1 MTRNTRMRKVAL
13 KMRNWTAKRFVLA
26 AILAVASV
34 AIAQQPTPATNPA
47 PSSAPA
53 GAEAQTLHILAGRS
67 VIVNTQARMKRILVS
82 NPALIETTTVT
93 PTQLVIS
100 AKAAGTASLVIWD
113 ETGRAR
119 IIDVSADVDVSALRN
134 ALQQAIPSSD
144 IRAEADQGRVVLT
157 GNAPN
162 AGISEAAVKIA
173 TLYSAQ
179 VVNSIVVAP
188 TPRAKQILLKVR
200 FAEIDRSKAFQLGI
214 NIFSTGATNTIGTI
228 STQQFNP
235 PALTGTIGAAGTTS
249 TGGIGISDLMNIFL
263 FRRDLNLG
271 ATIKDLENKNVLQ
284 ILAEPNLL
292 ARSGV
297 PAKFIAGG
305 EFPYPVINGGG
316 GVGSVPV
323 VTITFRPYGV
333 KLEFTGVIN
342 PDNTISLKVAPE
354 VSALDYTNSVTYS
367 GFVVPALSTRRAETE
382 VDLKDG
388 QSFGIA
394 GMLDKRTTAQL
405 SKMPGFGDIPILGL
419 LFKSRNFQ
427 RSTTELMVIVTPT
440 IVDTTVAPGA
450 EPQTPVMPYEPL
462 DNGAF
467 DATLKKAK
475 PAATTEAPK
484 N

>member
-1 MTRNTRMRKVAL
+1 
-13 KMRNWTAKRFVLA
+13 
-26 AILAVASV
+26 
-34 AIAQQPTPATNPA
+34 
-47 PSSAPA
+47 
-53 GAEAQTLHILAGRS
+53 
-67 VIVNTQARMKRILVS
+67 MKRILVS
-82 NPALIETTTVT
+82 NPALIETTTVS

-100 AKAAGTASLVIWD
+100 AKAPGTASLVIWD

-134 ALQQAIPSSD
+134 ALQQAMPNSD
-144 IRAEADQGRVVLT
+144 IHAEADQGRVVLT

-162 AGISEAAVKIA
+162 ATLSDAAVKIA
-173 TLYSAQ
+173 NSYTKD

-188 TPRAKQILLKVR
+188 TPKAKQILLKVR
-200 FAEIDRSKAFQLGI
+200 FAEVDRTKALQQGI
-214 NIFSTGATNTIGTI
+214 NILSTGAANTIGTT
-228 STQQFNP
+228 STQQFSP
-235 PALTGTIGAAGTTS
+235 PALTGTIGAAGAPS

-263 FRRDLNLG
+263 FRPDINLG

-305 EFPYPVINGGG
+305 EFPYPVVNGGG

-354 VSALDYTNSVTYS
+354 VSALDYTNSVTYT
-367 GFVVPALSTRRAETE
+367 GFVIPAISTRRAETE
-382 VDLKDG
+382 IDLRDG

-394 GMLDKRTTAQL
+394 GLLDKRTTVQL

-427 RSTTELMVIVTPT
+427 RSSTELMVIVTPV
-440 IVDTTVAPGA
+440 IVDTTATPGA
-450 EPQTPVMPYEPL
+450 EPQLPAVPFGPL

-467 DATLKKAK
+467 DASVNKST

-484 N
+484 K

>member
-1 MTRNTRMRKVAL
+1 
-13 KMRNWTAKRFVLA
+13 MRNWTSKRFVLGT
-26 AILAVASV
+26 ILAVASV
-34 AIAQQPTPATNPA
+34 TVAQQSTPANPPAAA
-47 PSSAPA
+47 PATVAAPA
-53 GAEAQTLHILAGRS
+53 GAEAQTLHILSGRS

-100 AKAAGTASLVIWD
+100 AKTPGTASLVIWD

-134 ALQQAIPSSD
+134 ALQQAMPSSD
-144 IRAEADQGRVVLT
+144 IHAEADQGRVVLT

-162 AGISEAAVKIA
+162 AAFSDAAVKIA
-173 TLYSAQ
+173 NSYTKD
-179 VVNSIVVAP
+179 VVNSIVIAP
-188 TPRAKQILLKVR
+188 TPKAKQILLKVR
-200 FAEIDRSKAFQLGI
+200 FAEVDRAKAFQLGI
-214 NIFSTGATNTIGTI
+214 NIFSTGAANTIGTI
-228 STQQFNP
+228 STQQFAP
-235 PALTGTIGAAGTTS
+235 PALTGTIGAAGAP
-249 TGGIGISDLMNIFL
+249 TGGIGISDLMNLFL
-263 FRRDLNLG
+263 FRPDINLG
-271 ATIKDLENKNVLQ
+271 AAIKDLETKNVLQ

-305 EFPYPVINGGG
+305 EFPYPVVNGGG

-354 VSALDYTNSVTYS
+354 VSALDYTNSVTYT
-367 GFVVPALSTRRAETE
+367 GFVIPAISTRRAETE
-382 VDLKDG
+382 IDLKDG

-394 GMLDKRTTAQL
+394 GLLDKRTTVQL

-427 RSTTELMVIVTPT
+427 RSSTELMVIVTPV
-440 IVDTTVAPGA
+440 IVDTTGNPGA
-450 EPQTPVMPYEPL
+450 EPQLPTVPFDTL

-467 DATLKKAK
+467 DASVNKSK
-475 PAATTEAPK
+475 PTATMEAPK
-484 N
+484 K

>member
-1 MTRNTRMRKVAL
+1 MRKVAL
-13 KMRNWTAKRFVLA
+13 KMRNWTSKRFVLA
-26 AILAVASV
+26 TILAVASV
-34 AIAQQPTPATNPA
+34 AIAQQPTPATTPA

-157 GNAPN
+157 GNAAN
-162 AGISEAAVKIA
+162 VGISDAAVKIA
-173 TLYSAQ
+173 NLYSPQ

-188 TPRAKQILLKVR
+188 TPRAKQVLLKVR
-200 FAEIDRSKAFQLGI
+200 FAEVDRAKALQQGI
-214 NIFSTGATNTIGTI
+214 NIFSTGAANTIGTT

-235 PALTGTIGAAGTTS
+235 PALTGTIGAAGTAS
-249 TGGIGISDLMNIFL
+249 SGGIGITDLMNIFL
-263 FRRDLNLG
+263 FRRDINLG
-271 ATIKDLENKNVLQ
+271 ATIKDLENKNILQ

-394 GMLDKRTTAQL
+394 GLLDKRTTVQL

-427 RSTTELMVIVTPT
+427 RSSTELMVIVTPT
-440 IVDTTVAPGA
+440 IVDTTAAPGA
-450 EPQTPVMPYEPL
+450 EPQTPVMPYEPMS
-462 DNGAF
+462 NSAF
-467 DATLKKAK
+467 DATLNKPK

>member
-1 MTRNTRMRKVAL
+1 
-13 KMRNWTAKRFVLA
+13 
-26 AILAVASV
+26 
-34 AIAQQPTPATNPA
+34 
-47 PSSAPA
+47 
-53 GAEAQTLHILAGRS
+53 
-67 VIVNTQARMKRILVS
+67 
-82 NPALIETTTVT
+82 
-93 PTQLVIS
+93 LVIS
-100 AKAAGTASLVIWD
+100 AKGAGTASLVIWD
-113 ETGRAR
+113 ETSRAR

-162 AGISEAAVKIA
+162 AAISDVAVKIA
-173 TLYSAQ
+173 SLYSGQ

-188 TPRAKQILLKVR
+188 VPRAKQVLLKVR
-200 FAEIDRSKAFQLGI
+200 FAEVDRAKAVQLGI

-235 PALTGTIGAAGTTS
+235 PALTGTIGAAGTAS
-249 TGGIGISDLMNIFL
+249 SGGIGIADLMNIFL

-297 PAKFIAGG
+297 PAKFMAGG

-342 PDNTISLKVAPE
+342 PDNTISLKVVPE

-394 GMLDKRTTAQL
+394 GLLDKRTTVQL

-419 LFKSRNFQ
+419 LFKSKNFQ
-427 RSTTELMVIVTPT
+427 RSSTELMVIVTPT
-440 IVDTTVAPGA
+440 IVDTTGAPGT
-450 EPQTPVMPYEPL
+450 EPQTPVMPYEPMS
-462 DNGAF
+462 NSAF
-467 DATLKKAK
+467 DATLNKAK
-475 PAATTEAPK
+475 PAATPEAPK
-484 N
+484 K